1 MSNPPPGYSSTD
13 SLLQGGTSEITPLMG
28 GGMNG
33 SGIGGTI
40 ITNMDSSL
48 LQGGESAEITP
59 LKGGGAMMV
68 IAEVVSRDPG
78 MATTVENS
86 ILASEPL
93 YSAKVVDESPNT
105 VIAQMVS
112 KPPGKGKTLQNKVI
126 KSRRIQPVK
135 LLEVMPESIP
145 WMRGG
150 GDPIEVKE
158 IHLPPD
164 AKVSFSSSTLDEL
177 VQTQYDTLL
186 DIYVKDLL
194 PKWNRENGA
203 ARVIATESCSIPS
216 TGTLDQKGVAGFD
229 RLSHILPVTTQKILL
244 VKPVNGDLENF
255 LHLLTY
261 IEKHTDEIDTVFIFA
276 PPFFDIL
283 KDNKRLFAAY
293 LKVRALAKASMIILC
308 MNTIPNRIVGCKLG
322 KKQVVT
328 MLEPTYVLYPFE
340 RKIGDIN
347 VDGLI
352 FSGAALNEV
361 DVPDTKGKTASTSS
375 FMAIPDN
382 NGWIAFPPN
391 IENKDN
397 NLGGYKVYRFTGDK
411 AYTMNSGI
419 VEFIL
424 TPDTSDHLNPKGA
437 GAGVLEDT
445 KLILDRGAFIA
456 TRDSELMVRDVEFEK
471 VPLDGEIYSI
481 RKPGLVPVAKDWID
495 LKFTEHEAAMLNA
508 LHLRPGMLEEI
519 FGVGWNRELAS
530 FMDNMVTSKC
540 FLEPSLLID
549 ANCDTSTTFINR
561 VFQYFLENDLE
572 YSILK
577 DEKKELVVEQAK
589 AAVTE
594 TVVEAAKEKSD
605 AAEKLNEVKSELQ
618 DHQARSNLVGVD
630 TGRPIE
636 ELLRNPFNDKRIRVL
651 AKGSFRPHVTYIKA
665 DNSWGRE
672 IMAIELKSNKFA
684 RAELSIPGENFNQE
698 DAKKKLTA
706 AFEKLVI
713 DYPGWKF
720 TN

>member
-1 MSNPPPGYSSTD
+1 
-13 SLLQGGTSEITPLMG
+13 MG

-40 ITNMDSSL
+40 MTNMDSSL
-48 LQGGESAEITP
+48 LQGGESVEITP

-68 IAEVVSRDPG
+68 IAEVVSSGPG
-78 MATTVENS
+78 KGTTVENS

-93 YSAKVVDESPNT
+93 YSAKVVDELPNT
-105 VIAQMVS
+105 VIAQMIS
-112 KPPGKGKTLQNKVI
+112 KPPGKAKTLQNKVI
-126 KSRRIQPVK
+126 RSRGIQPVK
-135 LLEVMPESIP
+135 LREVMPENIP

-158 IHLPPD
+158 IHLPSD

-186 DIYVKDLL
+186 DMYVKDLL

-216 TGTLDQKGVAGFD
+216 TGTLDQTGVAGFD
-229 RLSHILPVTTQKILL
+229 RLSHILPVTTQKIVL

-293 LKVRALAKASMIILC
+293 LKVRALAKATMIILC
-308 MNTIPNRIVGCKLG
+308 MNTMPNRIIGCKLG

-397 NLGGYKVYRFTGDK
+397 NLEGYKVYRFTGDK
-411 AYTMNSGI
+411 AYPMKSGI

-424 TPDTSDHLNPKGA
+424 SSDTSDHLNPKGA
-437 GAGVLEDT
+437 GAEVLDDT
-445 KLILDRGAFIA
+445 KLILDKGSFIA
-456 TRDSELMVRDVEFEK
+456 TRDSELMLRDVEFER

-481 RKPGLVPVAKDWID
+481 RKPGLVPVTKDWID

-508 LHLRPGMLEEI
+508 LNLRPGMLEEI
-519 FGVGWNRELAS
+519 FGGGWNRELAS
-530 FMDNMVTSKC
+530 FMDNMVTSNC

-549 ANCDTSTTFINR
+549 ANCDKSTTFINR

-572 YSILK
+572 YSVLK

-594 TVVEAAKEKSD
+594 TVIEAAKEKID
-605 AAEKLNEVKSELQ
+605 ASEKINEVKAELQ

-630 TGRPIE
+630 TGRAIE
-636 ELLRNPFNDKRIRVL
+636 ELLRNPFNDKRIKVL
-651 AKGSFRPHVTYIKA
+651 AKGNFRPHVTYIKA

-698 DAKKKLTA
+698 DAKKKLMA
-706 AFEKLVI
+706 AYDKLVI

-720 TN
+720 MK

>member
-40 ITNMDSSL
+40 MTNMDSSL
-48 LQGGESAEITP
+48 LQGGDSVEITP
-59 LKGGGAMMV
+59 LKGGGATMV
-68 IAEVVSRDPG
+68 IAEVVSSDPG
-78 MATTVENS
+78 KGITVENS
-86 ILASEPL
+86 ILGSQPL

-105 VIAQMVS
+105 VVAQIVS
-112 KPPGKGKTLQNKVI
+112 KPPGKGKVVKNKVI
-126 KSRRIQPVK
+126 RSRRAHVAEVV
-135 LLEVMPESIP
+135 EVMPENIP

-164 AKVSFSSSTLDEL
+164 AKVSFSSNTLDEMI
-177 VQTQYDTLL
+177 QTEYDTLL

-194 PKWNRENGA
+194 PKWNRQNGA
-203 ARVIATESCSIPS
+203 ARVISRESCSIPS
-216 TGTLDQKGVAGFD
+216 TGTLDQTGVAGFD
-229 RLSHILPVTTQKILL
+229 RLSYILPVTTEKIVL
-244 VKPVNGDLENF
+244 VKPVNGDLENL

-261 IEKHTDEIDTVFIFA
+261 IEKHTNEIDTVFIFA

-293 LKVRALAKASMIILC
+293 LKVRALAKATMIILC

-322 KKQVVT
+322 KKDVVS

-352 FSGAALNEV
+352 FSGAAINEV

-382 NGWIAFPPN
+382 SGWIAFPPD
-391 IENKDN
+391 IENNDS
-397 NLGGYKVYRFTGDK
+397 NLEGYKVYRFTGDK
-411 AYTMNSGI
+411 AYAMKSAI

-424 TPDTSDHLNPKGA
+424 TEDTSDHLNPKGA
-437 GAGVLEDT
+437 GVLDDT

-456 TRDSELMVRDVEFEK
+456 SPNSELMLNHVEFEK
-471 VPLDGEIYSI
+471 IPLDGEIYSI
-481 RKPGLVPVAKDWID
+481 RKPGLTPVTKDWID

-508 LHLRPGMLEEI
+508 LNLRPGMLKEI
-519 FGVGWNRELAS
+519 FGGGWNRDLAS
-530 FMDNMVTSKC
+530 FMDNMVTSRC
-540 FLEPSLLID
+540 FLEPSLLMD
-549 ANCDTSTTFINR
+549 ANCDTSTTFINK

-577 DEKKELVVEQAK
+577 NEKKELVVEQAK
-589 AAVTE
+589 AALTD
-594 TVVEAAKEKSD
+594 TVIEAAKEKSD
-605 AAEKLNEVKSELQ
+605 AVEKINEVKSDLQ
-618 DHQARSNLVGVD
+618 DHQARSDLVGVD
-630 TGRPIE
+630 TGRSIE
-636 ELLRNPFNDKRIRVL
+636 ELLRNPFNDKRIRPL
-651 AKGSFRPHVTYIKA
+651 AKGTFRPHVTYIRV
-665 DNSWGRE
+665 DNSWARE
-672 IMAIELKSNKFA
+672 IMAIELRTNKFA

-698 DAKKKLTA
+698 DAKKKLAA